1 LFGFRAAWYTG
12 PTMLLAVDVGNTNI
26 VFGLYEGAE
35 LLHTFRISTLRSR
48 TEDEHGILLREL
60 LSLRSVSP
68 SQIEAAIVASVV
80 PPLTDV
86 LVEAI
91 RQAFKTD
98 PVVVGPG
105 LRTGVRILY
114 ENPREIGADRIV
126 NSVAAFE
133 RFKGPAIVVDFGTAT
148 TFDCVSPKGEYLGG
162 VIVPGIHVSLDGL
175 LAAAAR
181 LSRVELAAPPRVLG
195 RNTTHALQSGVI
207 VGHAAMVDGM
217 VERLEAELGHPCDVI
232 ATGGHS
238 LLISKFAKRIQV
250 IDVNLTLEGLRILY
264 ERNRE
269 KSGGQR
275 GARDATPRE
284 AS

>member
-1 LFGFRAAWYTG
+1 
-12 PTMLLAVDVGNTNI
+12 MLLAVDVGNTNI
-26 VFGLYEGAE
+26 VFGLYEGERLA
-35 LLHTFRISTLRSR
+35 HTFRISTLRHR

-60 LSLRSVSP
+60 LSLRSVAASE
-68 SQIEAAIVASVV
+68 IEASIVASVV

-86 LVEAI
+86 LTEAI
-91 RQAFKTD
+91 RRAFGND

-126 NSVAAFE
+126 NAVAAYE
-133 RFKGPAIVVDFGTAT
+133 RVKGPAIVVDFGTAT

-162 VIVPGIHVSLDGL
+162 VIVPGIQVGLDGL
-175 LAAAAR
+175 LSVAAK
-181 LSRVELAAPPRVLG
+181 LSRVELQAPPRILG

-207 VGHAAMVDGM
+207 VGHAALVDGM
-217 VERLEAELGHPCDVI
+217 VERLEAELGHSCEVI
-232 ATGGHS
+232 ATGGLS
-238 LLISKFAKRIQV
+238 VLVAKFAKRIQT

-269 KSGGQR
+269 KSSGSRGGR
-275 GARDATPRE
+275 ETMPRE
-284 AS
+284 SA